1 VARSLTYGYRNRAF
15 VSRTSL
21 RLLLADDHAILRAGL
36 RRLLSEMPEVTH
48 IGEADDGQVVLDLVR
63 AEPWDVIVLDID
75 MPGLSPLDVL
85 KRIKAEHPDMAVL
98 ILSMY
103 PEERFAL
110 RALKAGAA
118 GYLNKRSA
126 AQQLITAIR
135 LIGDGGTYISST
147 LATELAR
154 GLNAKPKDTL
164 NEMLSDR
171 EFTVLRAIA
180 SGQAASDIARDLN
193 LSTKTISTYRMR
205 LMTKLNLHSNV
216 ELARF
221 ATEHGLVK

>member
-1 VARSLTYGYRNRAF
+1 MP
-15 VSRTSL
+15 RTSL
-21 RLLLADDHAILRAGL
+21 RLLVADDHAILRAGL

-48 IGEADDGQVVLDLVR
+48 IGEADDGQGVLDLVR
-63 AEPWDVIVLDID
+63 SEPWDVIVLDLD
-75 MPGLSPLDVL
+75 MPGPSPLDVL
-85 KRIKAEHPDMAVL
+85 KRIKADHPDIAVL

-135 LIGDGGTYISST
+135 LIGDGGTYISSN

-154 GLNAKPKDTL
+154 GLSAKPKDTL
-164 NEMLSDR
+164 NDMLSDR

-180 SGQAASDIARDLN
+180 SGKAASEIARDLN
-193 LSTKTISTYRMR
+193 LSTKTVSTYRMR

-216 ELARF
+216 DLARF
-221 ATEHGLVK
+221 AAEHGLVK

>member
-1 VARSLTYGYRNRAF
+1 M
-15 VSRTSL
+15 SRTSL
-21 RLLLADDHAILRAGL
+21 RLLLADDHAMLRAGL
-36 RRLLSEMPEVTH
+36 KRLLSEMPEVTH
-48 IGEADDGQVVLDLVR
+48 IGEAEDGQGVLDLVR
-63 AEPWDVIVLDID
+63 SEPWDVIVLDLD

-85 KRIKAEHPDMAVL
+85 KRIKADHPDMAVL

-135 LIGDGGTYISST
+135 LISDGGTYISSN
-147 LATELAR
+147 LASELAR
-154 GLNAKPKDTL
+154 SLTTKPKDTL

-180 SGQAASDIARDLN
+180 SGKAASEIARDLN
-193 LSTKTISTYRMR
+193 LSTKTVSTYRMR

-216 ELARF
+216 DLARF
-221 ATEHGLVK
+221 AAEHGLVK

>member
-1 VARSLTYGYRNRAF
+1 MP
-15 VSRTSL
+15 RTSL

-48 IGEADDGQVVLDLVR
+48 IGEAEDGQGVLELLR
-63 AEPWDVIVLDID
+63 AETWDVIVLDLD
-75 MPGLSPLDVL
+75 MPGPSPLDVV
-85 KRIKAEHPDMAVL
+85 KRIKADHPDTAVL

-103 PEERFAL
+103 PEDRFAL

-118 GYLNKRSA
+118 GYLHKRSA
-126 AQQLITAIR
+126 AHQLIMAIR
-135 LIGDGGTYISST
+135 LIGDGGTYISSQ
-147 LATELAR
+147 LAAELAR
-154 GLNAKPKDTL
+154 GLTAKPKDTL

-180 SGQAASDIARDLN
+180 SGKAASEIARDLN
-193 LSTKTISTYRMR
+193 LSTKTVSTYRMR

-216 ELARF
+216 DLARF
-221 ATEHGLVK
+221 AAEHGLVK

>member
-1 VARSLTYGYRNRAF
+1 M
-15 VSRTSL
+15 SRISL
-21 RLLLADDHAILRAGL
+21 RLLLADDHAMLRSGL
-36 RRLLSEMPEVTH
+36 KRLLSEMPEVTH
-48 IGEADDGQVVLDLVR
+48 IGEAEDGQGVLDLVR
-63 AEPWDVIVLDID
+63 SEPWDVIVLDLD

-85 KRIKAEHPDMAVL
+85 KRIKADHPDMAVL

-135 LIGDGGTYISST
+135 LISDGGTYISSN
-147 LATELAR
+147 LASELAR
-154 GLNAKPKDTL
+154 SLTTKPKDTL

-180 SGQAASDIARDLN
+180 SGQAASEIARDLN
-193 LSTKTISTYRMR
+193 LSTKTVSTYRMR

-216 ELARF
+216 DLARF
-221 ATEHGLVK
+221 AAEHGLVK

>member
-1 VARSLTYGYRNRAF
+1 MP
-15 VSRTSL
+15 RTSL

-48 IGEADDGQVVLDLVR
+48 IGEAEDGQGVLELLR
-63 AEPWDVIVLDID
+63 AETWDVIVLDLD
-75 MPGLSPLDVL
+75 MPGPSPLDVV
-85 KRIKAEHPDMAVL
+85 KRIKADHPDTAVL

-103 PEERFAL
+103 PEDRFAL

-118 GYLNKRSA
+118 GYLHKRSA
-126 AQQLITAIR
+126 AHQLIMAIR
-135 LIGDGGTYISST
+135 LIGDGGTYISSQ
-147 LATELAR
+147 LAAELAR
-154 GLNAKPKDTL
+154 GLTAKPTDTL

-180 SGQAASDIARDLN
+180 SGKAASEIARDLN
-193 LSTKTISTYRMR
+193 LSTKTVSTYRMR

-216 ELARF
+216 DLARF
-221 ATEHGLVK
+221 AAEHGLVK